1 MATEAGVKTVVLSHL
16 LPGSNRNTTA
26 EYPDS
31 SYIEGV
37 RKAFSG
43 QVIVGRDLMV
53 L

>member
-1 MATEAGVKTVVLSHL
+1 MAAEAGVKTVVLTHL
-16 LPGSNRNTTA
+16 LPGSNRPGTA

-31 SYIEGV
+31 SYIDGV
-37 RKAFSG
+37 RKVFNG

>member
-16 LPGSNRNTTA
+16 VPGSNRNSTA

-37 RKAFSG
+37 GKRSG
-43 QVIVGRDLMV
+43 SGHRRDV
-53 L
+53 T

>member
-1 MATEAGVKTVVLSHL
+1 VVLSHL
-16 LPGSNRNTTA
+16 LPGSNRNSTA

-37 RKAFSG
+37 RKAFQG

>member
-1 MATEAGVKTVVLSHL
+1 MVLSHL

>member
-1 MATEAGVKTVVLSHL
+1 MATEAGVKTVVLTHL
-16 LPGSNRNTTA
+16 LPGATRAGAA

-31 SYIEGV
+31 SYIDGV
-37 RKAFSG
+37 RKVFNG